1 MLNLNVYHGPSR
13 QAGSVPEFVVTI
25 VVVAAAMLALLVVTL
40 WRLAAGGWRLAAKTI
55 AYFGRKSVQITAQ
68 SAQ

>member
-40 WRLAAGGWRLAAKTI
+40 WRLAAKTI
-55 AYFGRKSVQITAQ
+55 AYFGRESVQITAQ